1 MPEVHAS
8 VLNAHNALVALQTY
22 TALAHAGV
30 AAAGGWGFVL
40 CLRQWGEGQRELLG
54 ALTARDSA
62 VYTGQQAVY
71 FCLFG
76 LLGIMSEVR
85 TEWMREKILRRI
97 GGILDT
103 FVGRA
108 CFALYVGSSLL
119 LIPWDG
125 QMWFVSKVPAGG
137 LILAALLQAG
147 VAVCGP
153 RRPDE
158 MITGGTSRRKKG
170 SSKSTAE
177 TINWGTPASP
187 MADGGVDGDGGGGG
201 DEDGDEGGG
210 SGASSRSTG
219 SSKSTT
225 GGGGGGDR
233 GDRSDRSDRVE
244 RVGGGGSSSKHS
256 GSTPLVTDGETITV
270 NPFAQ
275 MQAK

>member
-8 VLNAHNALVALQTY
+8 VLNAHNALIALQTY
-22 TALAHAGV
+22 TSLAHAGV
-30 AAAGGWGFVL
+30 VAAGGWGFVL
-40 CLRQWGEGQRELLG
+40 CLRQWSEGQRELLG

-62 VYTGQQAVY
+62 IYTGQQAVY

-85 TEWMREKILRRI
+85 TEWMREKVLRRI

-125 QMWFVSKVPAGG
+125 SMWFVSKVPAGG

-153 RRPDE
+153 RRPDQ

-170 SSKSTAE
+170 AKSTAE

-187 MADGGVDGDGGGGG
+187 AADGGSDCDGDGDVDEEGDEGWVSVSKGAGSSKATCGGGG
-201 DEDGDEGGG
+201 
-210 SGASSRSTG
+210 
-219 SSKSTT
+219 
-225 GGGGGGDR
+225 

-256 GSTPLVTDGETITV
+256 GSTPLVSNGETITV

-275 MQAK
+275 MQGK